1 MKKQIVKDE
10 RVLNQRRK
18 IQSDGFQIVFLA
30 LLVSILIQEY
40 VFKAPFSQYAVE
52 FVLFITA
59 SLYIVVRNFISGN
72 DIFDYAKSGHKLVI
86 INSLIC
92 GVAVAAVNAILN
104 ENLLKAGVLSAVFIV
119 VITFLSAA
127 FAAFIVLEIFYR
139 INKKKQE
146 NIEAQLNDDENE

>member
-1 MKKQIVKDE
+1 MKKQIIKDE

-30 LLVSILIQEY
+30 LLASILIQEY

-86 INSLIC
+86 INSLVC

-119 VITFLSAA
+119 VINFLSAA

>member
-1 MKKQIVKDE
+1 MKKQIIKDE

-30 LLVSILIQEY
+30 LLASILIQEY

-86 INSLIC
+86 INSLVC

-104 ENLLKAGVLSAVFIV
+104 ENLLKAGILSAVFIV